1 MAYNYIYLKY
11 GLLAIGPLLVILAQ
25 FLIVFML
32 ATACE
37 DFHGLVNKAIDIM
50 EEMKID
56 YDKDDNL
63 VIFYMLKEF

>member
-11 GLLAIGPLLVILAQ
+11 GLLAIGPLLAILAQ

-37 DFHGLVNKAIDIM
+37 DFHGLVNQAIDMM

-56 YDKDDNL
+56 SDRDDKQ
-63 VIFYMLKEF
+63 VVFIC